1 MLDRLTSMAVFV
13 KAADLGSFT
22 AAATAL
28 GLTSQ
33 MVGKHVAVLEAR
45 LGAVLLQRTT
55 RRMRLTD
62 TGQRYYER
70 CRAVL
75 AEAAAADALMED
87 VDAQPHGRLRV
98 SAPVGFGACQLAP
111 VISELLDRHP
121 GLEIELVLTDR
132 FVDVIDES
140 YDAVLRLGPLGETSL
155 VVHPLADHDQIAC
168 AAPAY
173 LARHGVPQAPADL
186 ADHSC
191 LGFVNW
197 SGLPFAEWRFGQEGI
212 VHAAQIHS
220 RFQVNDGRVLVA
232 AAVAGHG
239 IILQPEAVVA
249 GALADGRLVPILTNY
264 AAPSRPLCLLHPARE
279 PRPAKLRVFVD
290 HVVAAFPPRRARSA
304 SDQPGDRL

>member
-33 MVGKHVAVLEAR
+33 MVGKHVAALEAR

-55 RRMRLTD
+55 RRMRLTE

-70 CRAVL
+70 CRLVL
-75 AEAAAADALMED
+75 HEAAAADALMED
-87 VDAQPHGRLRV
+87 VGPQPHGRLRV
-98 SAPVGFGACQLAP
+98 SAPIGFGACRLAP
-111 VISELLDRHP
+111 VVTDLLDRHS

-155 VVHPLADHDQIAC
+155 VVHALADHDQIAC
-168 AAPAY
+168 ASPAY
-173 LARHGVPQAPADL
+173 LARRGVPRSPTDL
-186 ADHSC
+186 ADHAC
-191 LGFVNW
+191 LGFVNS
-197 SGLPFAEWRFGQEGI
+197 SGLPFAEWRFGRDGI
-212 VHAAQIHS
+212 IHTTQIRS

-239 IILQPEAVVA
+239 IILQPAAVVA
-249 GALADGRLVPILTNY
+249 GAIADGGLVPILTDY
-264 AAPSRPLCLLHPARE
+264 AAPSRPLCLLHPARQ
-279 PRPAKLRVFVD
+279 PLPAKLCRFVE
-290 HVVAAFPPRRARSA
+290 HVVAAFPPR
-304 SDQPGDRL
+304 